1 MGTFPLSLDGV
12 ASLLGTLRGR
22 GTLEKFKEFEDM
34 SLDRSSRV
42 SVAARV
48 LGVAVAC
55 CLAAS
60 LGAWFAVSPAL
71 ARAQRS
77 MGSVSTTLRLV
88 ASDDCAAPGPAG
100 VGARVLAATGVG
112 VGVLL
117 CVMAALALGGF
128 ALARSGHGARVV
140 SLRVAGAVLA
150 VAMLASSFVL
160 ATGDAHATE
169 ANLPNVTLK
178 AQAEAMLGAGGKP
191 TVPVLTL
198 SNGSGHDLTIEKV
211 TVSDDVTWQSLL
223 VGRTVKAGDSATAG
237 WTKTHLPKALADR
250 LCAAKHKELTVTVDY
265 SYKTDSMP
273 VPPGPDPS
281 PFPKPL
287 PVPGVYRALFLIG
300 EHGTSIIGQVEFDV
314 KSGDKL
320 GAAGVMAP
328 TVTPEDGYTFTGWKY
343 SESGETYQP
352 EGLLDLTMPD
362 HNVMFT
368 AQYQPGV
375 SVTVEFDYAE
385 GVDED
390 GRKSKKL
397 TGPKGSGYTA
407 PTNLRRDNYRFAG
420 WDPTPTGVFDGTTT
434 KYTARWE
441 RMSYTVTWNG
451 NGGQFPDA
459 GETHH
464 ETVGLGEPANGP
476 RVDPTQTHTVFMGWN
491 TAADGTGDEVKPGQK
506 RPSGDATYYAQWMS
520 YWISVRD
527 LPDPSPSKHEPHK
540 TQKDIDK
547 DMDAISS
554 GNQSIMDEYTKLMY
568 EDKYHLY
575 TKIGHGSHVND
586 YLEARF
592 IHIGNHDNDGSN
604 ATLQGVHSLPQAYP
618 MNATNTNHGGWR
630 DSWLRRRMNPG
641 MGDGDI
647 WNNLSSGMRSR
658 VKKVNKRTR
667 LGNRGANAFMTYDS
681 LWILSYREFTGV
693 SQYRHEPYSL
703 TEGSQ
708 YMYWAANIRNANGI
722 NVTLPPTMA
731 WTRFDDKPTGSDAE
745 SWWQRS
751 PYSGNSLSFMAV
763 DPDGYLNS
771 HRYAGTHLSVVP
783 AFCF

>member
-1 MGTFPLSLDGV
+1 
-12 ASLLGTLRGR
+12 
-22 GTLEKFKEFEDM
+22 M

-42 SVAARV
+42 PVAARV

-55 CLAAS
+55 CLAVS

-77 MGSVSTTLRLV
+77 RGSVSTTLRLV
-88 ASDDCAAPGPAG
+88 APDGCVAPGPAG
-100 VGARVLAATGVG
+100 IGPRVLAATGAG

-128 ALARSGHGARVV
+128 ALARSGRGARAV
-140 SLRVAGAVLA
+140 SLRVAGTVLA
-150 VAMLASSFVL
+150 VAMLASSFAL

-178 AQAEAMLGAGGKP
+178 AEAEATLGADGKP
-191 TVPVLTL
+191 TVPALTL
-198 SNGSGHDLTIEKV
+198 RNGSGQDLTIEKV
-211 TVSDDVTWQSLL
+211 KVSDDVTWQSLL
-223 VGRTVKAGDSATAG
+223 VGRTVKAGDFTTAG
-237 WTKTHLPKALADR
+237 WTKTHLPKALADT
-250 LCAAKHKELTVTVDY
+250 LCATKIKELTVTVDY
-265 SYKTDSMP
+265 SYKADSMP

-287 PVPGVYRALFLIG
+287 PVPDVFIVLFGIG
-300 EHGTSIIGQVEFDV
+300 EHGVSIKGPVEFNV

-343 SESGETYQP
+343 SEDGETYQP
-352 EGLLDLTMPD
+352 EDLLDLTMPD

-368 AQYQPGV
+368 AQYAPGV

-385 GVDED
+385 GVDEE

-407 PTNLRRDNYRFAG
+407 PTNLRRENYIFTG
-420 WDPTPTGVFDGTTT
+420 WDPTPTGVFDGIVT
-434 KYTARWE
+434 KHTAQWE
-441 RMSYTVTWNG
+441 RISYMVTWNG

-459 GETHH
+459 SDVHR
-464 ETVGLGEPANGP
+464 ETVGLGERANGP
-476 RVDPTQTHTVFMGWN
+476 QTAPTRTHTVFMGWN
-491 TAADGTGDEVKPGQK
+491 TSADGTGEEVKPGQ
-506 RPSGDATYYAQWMS
+506 RVPEADVTYYAQWMA
-520 YWISVRD
+520 YWIGEGNID
-527 LPDPSPSKHEPHK
+527 NPDPLTHAPHK
-540 TQKDIDK
+540 TQRQIDN
-547 DMDAISS
+547 DMDRIRAGDDSV
-554 GNQSIMDEYTKLMY
+554 MTEYTNLMHG
-568 EDKYHLY
+568 DRYHLY
-575 TKIGHGSHVND
+575 TKIGDGVSATD

-604 ATLQGVHSLPQAYP
+604 ATLQTVHSLPEAYP

-647 WNNLSSGMRSR
+647 WNRLSEGMQKRI
-658 VKKVNKRTR
+658 KKVRKKSTF
-667 LGNRGANAFMTYDS
+667 GNQITNVLMTHDS
-681 LWILSYREFTGV
+681 LWLASYRELTGT
-693 SQYRHEPYSL
+693 SKYRHEFGGL

-708 YMYWAANIRNANGI
+708 YMYWTKNLKNANGI

-731 WTRFDDKPTGSDAE
+731 WTRSDDSPTGSNAE

-751 PYSGNSLSFMAV
+751 PNPGDRLSFMTV
-763 DPDGYLNS
+763 DPDGYPNS
-771 HRYAGTHLSVVP
+771 HRYAATNLSVVP